1 MKDEYEVSKLQQ
13 DLSKMMDVAYDE
25 HCNRQIAI
33 EALEQIVQVP
43 YDIATDARAVK
54 EMVRIA
60 LEALEMVKQPEK
72 DKTFAQG

>member
-33 EALEQIVQVP
+33 EALE
-43 YDIATDARAVK
+43 
-54 EMVRIA
+54 
-60 LEALEMVKQPEK
+60 MVKQPEK